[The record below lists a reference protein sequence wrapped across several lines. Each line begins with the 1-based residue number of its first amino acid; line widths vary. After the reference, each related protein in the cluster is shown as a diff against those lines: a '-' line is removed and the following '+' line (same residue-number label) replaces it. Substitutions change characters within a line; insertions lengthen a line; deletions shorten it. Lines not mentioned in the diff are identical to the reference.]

1 MTIPEPADLQRTE
14 LTRHFKACVPFLR
27 HDTLQRVVDVIFAMV
42 TARSVNQSDLCA
54 HLPGASSL
62 DAKKRRVERGCRDPQ
77 LTGPVFLAFLLALL
91 PPGKLLLSMDRT
103 TWERGESPLNLLVL
117 GVVLH
122 GYTVPLV
129 WTALDHDGN
138 SGTVRRIQLVSRLLK
153 ALPAARWKG
162 LVADREFIGGEWFR
176 FLRRKGIKRAIRIR
190 KNAVVDELRVD
201 AWFGDLKVGEV
212 RCMAEKAYVY
222 GEVMQVVATR
232 SPAGDLV
239 AIATD
244 FSVWDTCVLYRA
256 RWSVECTSASLKV
269 RGFDVERTGITR
281 PDRLERLFGLVVLA
295 WISCL
300 RVGVWLQTQVPVKVK
315 AHGRAAMSLVRYGA
329 ERLCHAL
336 RWNLPE
342 LPALIRLLSTPF
354 HAPGTA

>member
-1 MTIPEPADLQRTE
+1 MRTPAR
-14 LTRHFKACVPFLR
+14 
-27 HDTLQRVVDVIFAMV
+27 
-42 TARSVNQSDLCA
+42 
-54 HLPGASSL
+54 
-62 DAKKRRVERGCRDPQ
+62 
-77 LTGPVFLAFLLALL
+77 
-91 PPGKLLLSMDRT
+91 
-103 TWERGESPLNLLVL
+103 TWERGDAPLNLLVL

-153 ALPAARWKG
+153 ALPAGRWKG

-212 RCMAEKAYVY
+212 RCLAERANVY

-256 RWSVECTSASLKV
+256 RWSVESTFASLKV
-269 RGFDVERTGITR
+269 RGFDPYAHGHHPPGSTEDRLRSCEASECGEASPPRICMLVIQANCGARLMVRRLTR
-281 PDRLERLFGLVVLA
+281 PATPPQNRPCR
-295 WISCL
+295 
-300 RVGVWLQTQVPVKVK
+300 RVSF
-315 AHGRAAMSLVRYGA
+315 R
-329 ERLCHAL
+329 
-336 RWNLPE
+336 
-342 LPALIRLLSTPF
+342 
-354 HAPGTA
+354 

>member
-54 HLPGASSL
+54 HLPGARSL

-201 AWFGDLKVGEV
+201 TWCGDLQVGEV
-212 RCMAEKAYVY
+212 
-222 GEVMQVVATR
+222 
-232 SPAGDLV
+232 
-239 AIATD
+239 
-244 FSVWDTCVLYRA
+244 W
-256 RWSVECTSASLKV
+256 
-269 RGFDVERTGITR
+269 
-281 PDRLERLFGLVVLA
+281 
-295 WISCL
+295 
-300 RVGVWLQTQVPVKVK
+300 
-315 AHGRAAMSLVRYGA
+315 
-329 ERLCHAL
+329 
-336 RWNLPE
+336 
-342 LPALIRLLSTPF
+342 
-354 HAPGTA
+354 

>member
-1 MTIPEPADLQRTE
+1 MSSPNPADLQRTE
-14 LTRHFKACVPFLR
+14 LTRHFKARMPILR

-54 HLPGASSL
+54 HLPGASSI

-77 LTGPVFLAFLLALL
+77 LTESVFLAFLLALL
-91 PPGKLLLSMDRT
+91 PSGKLLLSMDRT
-103 TWERGESPLNLLVL
+103 TWARGEAPLNLLGL

-138 SGTVRRIQLVSRLLK
+138 CGTVKRIQLVSRLLK
-153 ALPAARWKG
+153 ALPAGRGKG
-162 LVADREFIGGEWFR
+162 LVADREFIGGERFR

-212 RCMAEKAYVY
+212 RCLTERANVY

-239 AIATD
+239 EIATD
-244 FSVWDTCVLYRA
+244 FSVWDTCSLYRV
-256 RWSVECTSASLKV
+256 RWSVERSQPDYS
-269 RGFDVERTGITR
+269 RTYAPSSRTR
-281 PDRLERLFGLVVLA
+281 PVTTAFCAFHWSRACSDRVFARRDPRRETSPSSA
-295 WISCL
+295 QI
-300 RVGVWLQTQVPVKVK
+300 
-315 AHGRAAMSLVRYGA
+315 H
-329 ERLCHAL
+329 H
-336 RWNLPE
+336 
-342 LPALIRLLSTPF
+342 
-354 HAPGTA
+354 